1 MKVYFISGLAADR
14 RVFRNIRLPEGY
26 KTIYLDWI
34 THHPHESLESYA
46 SRLAQKIDTTDKF
59 VLVGLSMGG
68 MIASEIAKFYQ
79 PQLTILISSVPVYHH
94 FPRRF
99 RLAKMLN
106 MHRVIPV
113 SMFKSASVI
122 KRLFAPESREDKQVL
137 LQLVRESDPAFIKWA
152 LGAILHWK
160 NESVPVPMAHIHGSK
175 DEILPVKYTSPT
187 HIINRGTHL
196 MVMNRASEI
205 NRLLAELLN
214 SVQAKML

>member
-26 KTIYLDWI
+26 ETVYLDWI
-34 THHPHESLESYA
+34 KQIPDESLESYA
-46 SRLAQKIDTTDKF
+46 ARLAKKINTTEKF
-59 VLVGLSMGG
+59 ALVGLSMGG
-68 MIASEIAKFYQ
+68 MIASEIAKVYH
-79 PQLTILISSVPVYHH
+79 PQITILISSVPVYNH

-99 RLAKMLN
+99 RLARMLN

-122 KRLFAPESREDKQVL
+122 KRLFAPESREDKHRL

-160 NESVPVPMAHIHGSK
+160 NETVPEPMAHIHGSK

-187 HIINRGTHL
+187 HIITKGTHL
-196 MVMNRASEI
+196 MVMNRASEV
-205 NRLLAELLN
+205 NKLLKDLLN
-214 SVQAKML
+214 SV

>member
-1 MKVYFISGLAADR
+1 
-14 RVFRNIRLPEGY
+14 
-26 KTIYLDWI
+26 
-34 THHPHESLESYA
+34 
-46 SRLAQKIDTTDKF
+46 
-59 VLVGLSMGG
+59 MGG
-68 MIASEIAKFYQ
+68 MIASEIAKVYH
-79 PQLTILISSVPVYHH
+79 PQITILISSVPVYKH

-99 RLAKMLN
+99 RLARMLN

-160 NESVPVPMAHIHGSK
+160 NETVPEPMAHIHGSK

-187 HIINRGTHL
+187 HIITKGTHL
-196 MVMNRASEI
+196 MVMNRAAEV
-205 NRLLAELLN
+205 NKLLKDLLN
-214 SVQAKML
+214 SV

>member
-26 KTIYLDWI
+26 ETVYLDWI
-34 THHPHESLESYA
+34 TQLPDESLESYA
-46 SRLAQKIDTTDKF
+46 ARLAQKINTTEKF
-59 VLVGLSMGG
+59 ALVGLSMGG
-68 MIASEIAKFYQ
+68 MIASEIAKVYH
-79 PQLTILISSVPVYHH
+79 PQITILISSVPVYKH

-99 RLAKMLN
+99 RLARMLN

-160 NESVPVPMAHIHGSK
+160 NETVPEPMAHIHGSK

-187 HIINRGTHL
+187 HIITKGTHL
-196 MVMNRASEI
+196 MVMNRAAEV
-205 NRLLAELLN
+205 NKLLKDLLN
-214 SVQAKML
+214 SV

>member
-14 RVFRNIRLPEGY
+14 RVFRNIRLPDGY
-26 KTIYLDWI
+26 ETVYLDWI
-34 THHPHESLESYA
+34 KEHPDESLAAYA
-46 SRLAQKIDTTDKF
+46 LRLAQKIDSSEKF
-59 VLVGLSMGG
+59 ALVGLSMGG
-68 MIASEIAKFYQ
+68 MIASEIAKIYH
-79 PQLTILISSVPVYHH
+79 PQLTILISSVPVYRH

-99 RLAKMLN
+99 RLARMLN

-152 LGAILHWK
+152 LGAILNWK
-160 NESVPVPMAHIHGSK
+160 NETIPAPMAHIHGSK

-187 HIINRGTHL
+187 HIIARGTHL
-196 MVMNRASEI
+196 MVMNRAPEV
-205 NRLLAELLN
+205 NKLLAALLK
-214 SVQAKML
+214 SV